1 MNKKKEILNLI
12 DELNKA
18 RYAYYSENIE
28 LMSNFEYDEKYD
40 KLEALEK
47 ETGIVLSSSPTVNV
61 GAEVVDFLPKETHE
75 SPMLSLDK
83 TKDPMALV
91 AWLDGK
97 EGLLSWKLDGLT
109 VVLTYENGR
118 LVKAVTRGN
127 GQEGEVITQNAKMFQ
142 NLPLEIPCKGKVVL
156 RGEAFIRYSDFKE
169 INKNLPELDA
179 KYKNPRNLCS
189 GSVRQLN
196 SQITKERNVNIK
208 IFFVSSATNQDGRP
222 VNFKNSAEYRMEW
235 VKDQGFDIVSYV
247 KVTPE
252 TVVEEVLNFEKQI
265 ANNDIPSDGLV
276 LTYEDIEYG
285 LGLGNTA
292 KFPRH
297 SIAFKWQ
304 DETAETTL
312 LEIEWSPSRT
322 GLINPVAIFEPVELE
337 GTTVS
342 RASVHNVSIMKE
354 LKLGIGDKI
363 KVYKANMIIPQI
375 SENLTKSA
383 NVIVPDKCPVC
394 GGETRL
400 KREADVE
407 TLFCINENCP
417 VKKIKSFSLFVS
429 RDAMNIENISE
440 ATLEKFVEKG
450 FIKEYADIFQLDRYR
465 DEIVN
470 MDGFGIKSYENIL
483 AATEKAKN
491 TTAPRLLFGLGIPGI
506 GSANGRLIAKHCNMD
521 FDEIRNLSETELVAI
536 DGIGDVMAKAFV
548 SYFADEQMKVQVD
561 NLLKLLNIEKP
572 KSIISV
578 GEENEKGPKDL
589 TGITFVVTGN
599 LNRFENRNVLK
610 EYIQDLGGKVSGS
623 VSSKTGYLINND
635 INSTS
640 SKNKKANELG
650 VPIISEEDFIEMF
663 NITID

>member
-1 MNKKKEILNLI
+1 MDKRKRIVELV

-18 RYAYYSENIE
+18 RYAYYSKNIE
-28 LMSNFEYDEKYD
+28 LMSNLDYDAKYDE
-40 KLEALEK
+40 LEALEK
-47 ETGIVLSSSPTVNV
+47 ETGIVLSASPTVNV
-61 GAEVVDFLPKETHE
+61 GAEVVEFLPKEAHE

-83 TKDPMALV
+83 TKEPEAL
-91 AWLDGK
+91 AEWLNGK

-109 VVLTYENGR
+109 VVVTYEGGK

-127 GQEGEVITQNAKMFQ
+127 GHVGEVITQNAKMFQ

-156 RGEAFIRYSDFKE
+156 RGEAFIKYSDFEE
-169 INKNLPELDA
+169 INRRLPEVDA

-208 IFFVSSATNQDGRP
+208 IFSVSTASNKDGSP
-222 VNFKNSAEYRMEW
+222 VDFQNSAANRMEW
-235 VKDQGFDIVSYV
+235 VKSQGFDVVDFV

-252 TVVEEVLNFEKQI
+252 TMVEAVNEFERQI
-265 ANNDIPSDGLV
+265 PENDIPSDGLV
-276 LTYEDIEYG
+276 LTYEDIAYG
-285 LGLGNTA
+285 VGLGNTA

-354 LKLGIGDKI
+354 LALGIGDKI

-375 SENLTKSA
+375 SENLTKSG
-383 NVIVPDKCPVC
+383 NVTIPSECPVC
-394 GGETRL
+394 GGETQL

-407 TLFCINENCP
+407 TLFCINDNCP
-417 VKKIKSFSLFVS
+417 VKQIKSFALFVS
-429 RDAMNIENISE
+429 RDALNIENISE

-450 FIKEYADIFQLDRYR
+450 FIKEYADIFKLDRYKE
-465 DEIVN
+465 EIVEL
-470 MDGFGIKSYENIL
+470 DGFGVKSYENII
-483 AATEKAKN
+483 AATEAAKN
-491 TTAPRLLFGLGIPGI
+491 TTAPKLLFGLGIPGI
-506 GSANGRLIAKHCNMD
+506 GSANARLIAKHCNND
-521 FDEIRNLSETELVAI
+521 FEKIRTISEEELIEI
-536 DGIGDVMAKAFV
+536 DGVGDVMAAAFV
-548 SYFADEQMKVQVD
+548 KYFKDPEKISHVD
-561 NLLKLLNIEKP
+561 HLMEVVNIEQP
-572 KSIISV
+572 EAVITV
-578 GEENEKGPKDL
+578 GGADGDGPKDL
-589 TGITFVVTGN
+589 TGITFVVTGS
-599 LNRFENRNVLK
+599 LNHFENRNVLK

-623 VSSKTGYLINND
+623 VSAKTGYLINND
-635 INSTS
+635 VNSTS

-650 VPIISEEDFIEMF
+650 VPIISEDEFMEKF
-663 NITID
+663 NIKVN

>member
-1 MNKKKEILNLI
+1 MDKRKEIIQLVE
-12 DELNKA
+12 ELNKA

-28 LMSNFEYDEKYD
+28 LMSNLEYDKKYD
-40 KLEALEK
+40 RLEVLEK

-61 GAEVVDFLPKETHE
+61 GAEVVEFLPKETHE

-83 TKDPMALV
+83 TKEPEALA
-91 AWLDGK
+91 AWLNGK

-109 VVLTYENGR
+109 VVLTYESGK
-118 LVKAVTRGN
+118 LAKAVTRGN
-127 GQEGEVITQNAKMFQ
+127 GHVGEVITQNAKMFK

-156 RGEAFIRYSDFKE
+156 RGEAFIKYSDFEE
-169 INKNLPELDA
+169 INRKLPEVDA

-196 SQITKERNVNIK
+196 SQITKERNVNVK
-208 IFFVSSATNQDGRP
+208 IFFVSSAVDENGVAVD
-222 VNFKNSAEYRMEW
+222 FKNSASCRMEW
-235 VKDQGFDIVSYV
+235 VKEQGFDIVEYV

-252 TVVEEVLNFEKQI
+252 TIVEEVLNFEKQI
-265 ANNDIPSDGLV
+265 AGNDVPSDGLV
-276 LTYEDIEYG
+276 LTYEDIAYG
-285 LGLGNTA
+285 LELGNTA

-375 SENLTKSA
+375 SENLTKSD
-383 NVIVPDKCPVC
+383 NVEVPDHCPVC
-394 GGETRL
+394 GGDTKL
-400 KREADVE
+400 KKEAEVE
-407 TLFCINENCP
+407 TLFCVNENCP

-440 ATLEKFVEKG
+440 ATLEKFVEMG
-450 FIKEYADIFQLDRYR
+450 FIKEYADIFKLDRFK

-470 MDGFGIKSYENIL
+470 LEGFGEKSYENII

-521 FDEIRNLSETELVAI
+521 FDKIRNMKESELIAI

-548 SYFADEQMKVQVD
+548 TYFADEQMAKQVD
-561 NLLKLLNIEKP
+561 NLLKIVNIEEP
-572 KSIISV
+572 QAVIV
-578 GEENEKGPKDL
+578 AGDEDGHGPKDL
-589 TGITFVVTGN
+589 TGITFVVTGS
-599 LNRFENRNVLK
+599 LNHFENRNVLK

-635 INSTS
+635 VNSTS

-663 NITID
+663 NIII

>member
-1 MNKKKEILNLI
+1 MDKRKEILELVE
-12 DELNKA
+12 ELNKA

-28 LMSNFEYDEKYD
+28 LMSNLEYDEKYD
-40 KLEALEK
+40 RLEALEK
-47 ETGIVLSSSPTVNV
+47 ETGIILSSSPTVNI

-83 TKDPMALV
+83 TKDPQAL
-91 AWLDGK
+91 ADWLNGK

-109 VVLTYENGR
+109 VVVTYEGGK

-127 GQEGEVITQNAKMFQ
+127 GHEGEVITQNAKMFQ

-156 RGEAFIRYSDFKE
+156 RGEAFIKYSDFEE
-169 INKNLPELDA
+169 INRKLPEVDA

-208 IFFVSSATNQDGRP
+208 IFFVTSAQNADGTM
-222 VNFKNSAEYRMEW
+222 VDFKNSAEYRMEW
-235 VKDQGFDIVSYV
+235 VKSQGFDIVSYV
-247 KVTPE
+247 KVSPDTM
-252 TVVEEVLNFEKQI
+252 VKEVINFENQI
-265 ANNDIPSDGLV
+265 AGNDIPSDGLV
-276 LTYEDIEYG
+276 LTYEDIAYG

-304 DETAETTL
+304 DETVETTL
-312 LEIEWSPSRT
+312 LDIEWSPSRT

-383 NVIVPDKCPVC
+383 NIKVPEHCPVC
-394 GGETRL
+394 GGDTKL
-400 KREADVE
+400 KEDAHVE
-407 TLFCINENCP
+407 TLFCTNENCP

-450 FIKEYADIFQLDRYR
+450 FIKEYADIFKLEEHRK
-465 DEIVN
+465 EIVQL
-470 MDGFGIKSYENIL
+470 DGFGEKSYENIIS
-483 AATEKAKN
+483 AIEKAKN

-506 GSANGRLIAKHCNMD
+506 GSSNARLIAKHCNMD
-521 FDEIRNLSETELVAI
+521 FNKIRNLSEDELIAI
-536 DGIGDVMAKAFV
+536 DGIGDIMAKAFV
-548 SYFADEQMKVQVD
+548 TYFSNVEMTRQVD
-561 NLLKLLNIEKP
+561 NLLAVVNVDKP
-572 KSIISV
+572 ETIISV
-578 GEENEKGPKDL
+578 GGKDDKGPKDL
-589 TGITFVVTGN
+589 TGITFVVTGS
-599 LNRFENRNVLK
+599 LNHFENRNVLK

-650 VPIISEEDFIEMF
+650 VSIISEEDFMEMF
-663 NITID
+663 NITI